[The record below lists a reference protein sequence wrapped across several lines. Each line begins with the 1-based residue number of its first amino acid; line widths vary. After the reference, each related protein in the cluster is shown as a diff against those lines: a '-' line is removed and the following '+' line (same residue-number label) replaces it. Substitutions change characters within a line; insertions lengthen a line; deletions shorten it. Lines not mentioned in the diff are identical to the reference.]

1 MRVEIKR
8 RRHVLDL
15 DDFTREEMEILF
27 ERATSMKEIL
37 AREIKKVPT
46 LRGKRIATLFYEPST
61 RTRVSFEIAAKTLS
75 ADVVNIQASSSSVAK
90 GESLIDTLKTLR
102 SLGIDLVVLRHPSS
116 GAPYLA
122 SRFFDGSII
131 NAGDG
136 THAHPTQA
144 LLDIYT
150 VKERLG
156 YTDNIKLLIVGDV
169 AHSRVARSNI
179 IGFHKMGARITICS
193 PPTLIPKDIKRA
205 YPWVEIDFDLDR
217 AIKGADVIMALRIQ
231 KERQEEKFIP
241 SIREYIRLYQI
252 NRERL
257 KRAKEGAILL
267 HPGPVNEGIELSMD
281 VMEDS
286 KSLIGEQVKNGVAI
300 RMALLYTILGGR

>member
-8 RRHVLDL
+8 RRHILDL
-15 DDFTREEMEILF
+15 DDFSREEMEFIF
-27 ERATSMKEIL
+27 ERADSMKEVL
-37 AREIKKVPT
+37 SREIKKVPT

-75 ADVVNIQASSSSVAK
+75 ADVINIQASSSSVEK
-90 GESLIDTLKTLR
+90 GETLIDTLKTLK
-102 SLGIDLVVLRHPSS
+102 SLGIDLVVLRHPSP

-122 SRFFDGSII
+122 SRFFEGSII

-150 VKERLG
+150 VREKLKSFDG
-156 YTDNIKLLIVGDV
+156 IKLLIVGDI

-179 IGFHKMGARITICS
+179 IGFHKMGARITLCS
-193 PPTLIPKDIKRA
+193 PPTLMPRYIKKA
-205 YPWVEIDFDLDR
+205 YPWVDVDFDLDR
-217 AIKGADVIMALRIQ
+217 AIKDADVIMALRIQ
-231 KERQEEKFIP
+231 KERQGDNLIP
-241 SIREYIRLYQI
+241 SLREYIRLYQI

-257 KRAKEGAILL
+257 KRAKDGVLIL

-281 VMEDS
+281 VVNG
-286 KSLIGEQVKNGVAI
+286 SLIREQVENGVAI
-300 RMALLYTILGGR
+300 RMALLYTILGGK